1 MIDDFEKSANINF
14 DEDNSEHNKLISE
27 FVDNN
32 KEKYINQYQNVLNDF
47 DMKIIFIKQRGYN
60 IKYSFIMHCKI
71 FVWYFYEFLLA

>member
-47 DMKIIFIKQRGYN
+47 DMKIIFIK
-60 IKYSFIMHCKI
+60 
-71 FVWYFYEFLLA
+71 